1 MSTELFVIRYI
12 TTTKDF
18 YLNVSQERFGELFK
32 YCFLLMLNINSLS
45 EVIVR
50 LSLLIDLMERKEITV
65 SEYKINS
72 IPRNKS
78 NDNNIIIMKEKG
90 KYVENLIGKQIK
102 RLQPKTL
109 IEVTKKLKNVIMINF
124 ATRMMT

>member
-90 KYVENLIGKQIK
+90 KYVENLIGEQIK
-102 RLQPKTL
+102 WLQPKTL